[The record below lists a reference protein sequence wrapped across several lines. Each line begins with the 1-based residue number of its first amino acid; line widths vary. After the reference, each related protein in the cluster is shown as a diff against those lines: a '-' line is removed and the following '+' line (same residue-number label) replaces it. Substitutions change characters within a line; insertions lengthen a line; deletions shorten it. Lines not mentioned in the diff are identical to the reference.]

1 MLFLE
6 RTDHARDTP
15 APEPMKR
22 TFGQPSQGRMTAEQA
37 ELLARK
43 DKRRIIILAI
53 GLLVLIGAFVTS
65 QISAKNKKEQE
76 QAANKNAMAVDDG
89 PLESQIYVPEFK
101 RMELLRNIRDSNES
115 EQVQLKEESILAAL
129 KYTSKLTP
137 AQYTV
142 LGIYD
147 LNAEMQEVIIAN
159 PASHRLDPLRV
170 RGKILDLRHR
180 PETDTTPG
188 TFYGT
193 LEQKDGSRA
202 HFVVSDAGKMD
213 DLPSDFLRLDGLFV
227 QVHHAEIQG
236 EWVNAPLLVG
246 RRLVGSYEFLEL
258 DAELN
263 TPAMALVEDDVATEG
278 SKGIPYQAQW
288 ELLAKASQESGQID
302 WANVP
307 KFGDEYLGRMYKG
320 DDSLRGMAFRFP
332 ISTSMAARTVEVG
345 ENPLH
350 RNQIMKGWIGN
361 YTWTKGNGLIQ
372 WIGAFDNEALHDY
385 TGKAKLVTGR
395 GFFLKNVVYEMRDG
409 RAGKTPLFVMQ
420 SMEIHTPKVDS
431 TEREI
436 LWAMLGLTGVI
447 MVIITWLLSRD
458 KRQNRL
464 LQQKLAE
471 RRRARLQKQQASQ
484 A

>member
-1 MLFLE
+1 MLSLE

-15 APEPMKR
+15 DPEPMKR
-22 TFGQPSQGRMTAEQA
+22 TLGQPSQGKMTAEQA
-37 ELLARK
+37 DLLARK
-43 DKRRIIILAI
+43 DKRRIIVLTI

-65 QISAKNKKEQE
+65 QISAKNKREQE
-76 QAANKNAMAVDDG
+76 KIANKNAIAVDDG
-89 PLESQIYVPEFK
+89 PLESEIYVPEFK
-101 RMELLRNIRDSNES
+101 QMELIQGIRDSNES

-142 LGIYD
+142 LGIND
-147 LNAEMQEVIIAN
+147 LDAETQEVIVAD

-170 RGKILDLRHR
+170 RGRILDLRHR
-180 PETDTTPG
+180 PGTDTAPG

-213 DLPSDFLRLDGLFV
+213 DLPSDYLRLDGLFV
-227 QVHHAEIQG
+227 QIHHAEIQG

-258 DAELN
+258 DEELN
-263 TPAMALVEDDVATEG
+263 TPAMAMVEDDVATEG

-288 ELLAKASQESGQID
+288 ELLAKASQENGQID
-302 WANVP
+302 WNTVP
-307 KFGDEYLGRMYKG
+307 EFNDDYLGRMYKG

-332 ISTSMAARTVEVG
+332 ISTSMDSRTVEVG

-350 RNQIMKGWIGN
+350 RNQLMKGWIGN
-361 YTWTKGNGLIQ
+361 YTWKKGNGLIQ
-372 WIGAFDNEALHDY
+372 WIGAFDNEALHDF

-395 GFFLKNVVYEMRDG
+395 GFFMKNVVYEMRDG

-420 SMEIHTPKVDS
+420 SVEIHTPKVNAI
-431 TEREI
+431 EREI
-436 LWAMLGLTGVI
+436 LWGMVGLTGII
-447 MVIITWLLSRD
+447 MALITWLMSRD

-471 RRRARLQKQQASQ
+471 RRRARVQKQQASQ